1 MVRSSYITTVEK
13 NAPYRLH
20 QAISTLIR
28 IYKISET
35 APAENAGK
43 KHLNPPDMQTL
54 LFVGEHTTCIAT
66 DVAEHLRV
74 APTTASSIID
84 RLVRRGLLLRERTE
98 ENRRVVQL
106 RLTKEGQKVQS
117 QVLNYQ
123 LANCRA
129 MLSALK
135 VSEQEVFVRLI
146 STIADTV
153 SRAKASS
160 SFNAR

>member
-1 MVRSSYITTVEK
+1 MLKTLPSSYITKVEK

-20 QAISTLIR
+20 EAISTLIR

-35 APAENAGK
+35 APVESAGR

-54 LFVGEHTTCIAT
+54 LFVGARTTCIAN

-74 APTTASSIID
+74 AATTASSIID

-106 RLTKEGQKVQS
+106 RLTKEGQKLQS

-129 MLSALK
+129 MLGALK
-135 VSEQEVFVRLI
+135 ASEQEVFVRLI

-153 SRAKASS
+153 SRAGV
-160 SFNAR
+160 R

>member
-1 MVRSSYITTVEK
+1 MEK

-20 QAISTLIR
+20 EAISTLIR

-35 APAENAGK
+35 APAESAGN
-43 KHLNPPDMQTL
+43 KHLHPPDMQTL
-54 LFVGEHTTCIAT
+54 LFVGERKTCIAN

-74 APTTASSIID
+74 ASTTASSIID

-98 ENRRVVQL
+98 KNRRVVQL

-117 QVLNYQ
+117 QVLNRQ

-129 MLSALK
+129 MLGTLK
-135 VSEQEVFVRLI
+135 ASEQEVFVRLI

-153 SRAKASS
+153 SGAGAYS
-160 SFNAR
+160 SFSTR

>member
-1 MVRSSYITTVEK
+1 MVASSYITIVD
-13 NAPYRLH
+13 NNSPYRLH

-28 IYKISET
+28 TYKISET
-35 APAENAGK
+35 APAESLDK

-54 LFVGEHTTCIAT
+54 LFVGERGTCIAT

-84 RLVRRGLLLRERTE
+84 RLVRRGLLSRERTE
-98 ENRRVVQL
+98 ENRRVVCL
-106 RLTKEGQKVQS
+106 RLTSEGKKLES
-117 QVLNYQ
+117 QVLKYQ

-129 MLSALK
+129 MLRALK
-135 VSEQEVFVRLI
+135 PGEQDIFVRLM

-153 SRAKASS
+153 SRGAL
-160 SFNAR
+160 RTTGR

>member
-1 MVRSSYITTVEK
+1 MDK

-35 APAENAGK
+35 APRESPGK

-54 LFVGEHTTCIAT
+54 LFVGERTTCIAN
-66 DVAEHLRV
+66 DVAAHLRV

-84 RLVRRGLLLRERTE
+84 RLVRRGMLLRERTE

-117 QVLNYQ
+117 QVLNYH
-123 LANCRA
+123 LAHCRA
-129 MLSALK
+129 MLGTLK
-135 VSEQEVFVRLI
+135 RSEQEVFVRLI

-153 SRAKASS
+153 SQAGGSS
-160 SFNAR
+160 SLNAR